1 MFFRS
6 NHVFILG
13 NLSTV
18 APEVFQKEL
27 NDLVIPHVVCYRTFI
42 KHLSQNQKSSYT
54 FVSLF

>member
-1 MFFRS
+1 
-6 NHVFILG
+6 
-13 NLSTV
+13 LSTV

-42 KHLSQNQKSSYT
+42 KHLSKNQKSSYT